1 MDNMLIP
8 TIPQGFDPDRHLDK
22 VGVFRVKASESF
34 HELPFHQHRKGQ
46 LILPLQGTITCQVED
61 GIWMA
66 PTGQAIW
73 IPSHVIHSN
82 KVSQHAEFCFVFI
95 EPHSAEMPKECCT
108 LRISALVRELIFRL
122 ASLPLSQYHT
132 SKTQRL
138 IAVLLDLLVE
148 QPIGKLQLP
157 MSNHP
162 KIRLLVEAIQQ
173 PGQAKHPAAYWAKKL
188 AVSERSL
195 ARLMINETGL
205 SFRPWRQQL
214 QLIIAINRLVEGER
228 VEIIAH
234 ELGYESVTAFIT
246 MFKKALGITPGQ
258 YRQGFNA

>member
-1 MDNMLIP
+1 MHAP
-8 TIPQGFDPDRHLDK
+8 TMPQGFDPDRHLDK
-22 VGVFRVKASESF
+22 VGAFRVNAADSF
-34 HELPFHQHRKGQ
+34 PELSFHQHRKGQ
-46 LILPLQGTITCQVED
+46 LILPLRGTITCQVED

-73 IPSHVIHSN
+73 IPSQVIHSN
-82 KVSQHAEFCFVFI
+82 QVSQHAEFCFVFI
-95 EPHSAEMPKECCT
+95 EPHSADMPKECCT
-108 LRISALVRELIFRL
+108 LRLSPLVRELILRL
-122 ASLPLSQYHT
+122 ASLPLSHYQ
-132 SKTQRL
+132 SPKTQRL
-138 IAVLLDLLVE
+138 ITVLLDQLVE

-188 AVSERSL
+188 ALSERSL
-195 ARLMINETGL
+195 ARLMISETGL

-214 QLIIAINRLVEGER
+214 QLILAINRLVEGER

-246 MFKKALGITPGQ
+246 MFKKALSITPGQ
-258 YRQGFNA
+258 YRQGINA